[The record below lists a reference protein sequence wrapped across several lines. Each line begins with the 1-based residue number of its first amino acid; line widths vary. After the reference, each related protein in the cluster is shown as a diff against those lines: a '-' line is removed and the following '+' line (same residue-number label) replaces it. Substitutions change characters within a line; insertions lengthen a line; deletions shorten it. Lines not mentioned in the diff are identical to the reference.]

1 MIGPLGQQPT
11 NQQGDSPTNKVIP
24 LEHPPEEAYNTTNNQ
39 GALPAAPPGMPPGF
53 PARPPG
59 MPGMVPPGRG

>member
-1 MIGPLGQQPT
+1 MI
-11 NQQGDSPTNKVIP
+11 
-24 LEHPPEEAYNTTNNQ
+24 Q

-59 MPGMVPPGRG
+59 MPGMVPPGGFGSFSGVHVWYTGDGWNVLKKMEDKLISPRGPP